1 MCTWVVAKTPNSAAA
16 RPRASATSTSTT
28 TALPGIPDGAASSVM
43 ETVSKAPRR
52 RRRSPA
58 AAAARTRSRT
68 VAARARSGPTAASTA
83 ARRVRAQPRIVT
95 WYTRIRT
102 SSAVSR
108 RSTASWRASSDG
120 NAEGSWRSCRH
131 DVEERGPAAVPRSR
145 RPCRLSAPAPPPLR
159 AGDRAGEGGGVC
171 GGGGGARRAGAAR
184 QGSREGGKEGEQ
196 RRGGRGGIKQELD
209 AAIAAITEEA
219 RRYGRN

>member
-1 MCTWVVAKTPNSAAA
+1 MTIGSSKTSHQFCKRKKKETLFCWMCTWVVAKTPNSAAA

-120 NAEGSWRSCRH
+120 DAEGSSSASSSRSSSSSSCWWGMMEGGEWVVL
-131 DVEERGPAAVPRSR
+131 DAVAIG
-145 RPCRLSAPAPPPLR
+145 LWEWR
-159 AGDRAGEGGGVC
+159 AGTCLMLSDE
-171 GGGGGARRAGAAR
+171 
-184 QGSREGGKEGEQ
+184 
-196 RRGGRGGIKQELD
+196 
-209 AAIAAITEEA
+209 
-219 RRYGRN
+219 